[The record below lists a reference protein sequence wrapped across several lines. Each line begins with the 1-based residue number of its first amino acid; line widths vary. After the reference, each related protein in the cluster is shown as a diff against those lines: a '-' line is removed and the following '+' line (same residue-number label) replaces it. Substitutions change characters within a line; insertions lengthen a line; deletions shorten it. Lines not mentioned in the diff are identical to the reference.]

1 MRRYELH
8 INGKDFS
15 ISVHTFSSK
24 RADLEIAGVRYTVD
38 VRDIITEGESAP
50 VSLIGETARTAS
62 AAGVANAAPS
72 ASRPTP
78 AGGAGSVTAP
88 IPGQMLAV
96 LVKEGDLVEA
106 GHPLLKIEAMKM
118 ENTIIAPIAGTVRA
132 VFVNAG
138 DAVMQGQELL
148 VIG

>member
-15 ISVHTFSSK
+15 IAVNTFSSK
-24 RADLEIAGVRYTVD
+24 RADLEISGVRYTVD
-38 VRDIITEGESAP
+38 VRDIITEGENAP
-50 VSLIGETARTAS
+50 VSLVGETARTTSPAV
-62 AAGVANAAPS
+62 VAKAAPS
-72 ASRPTP
+72 ASRPAP

-96 LVKEGDLVEA
+96 LVKEGDQVEA
-106 GHPLLKIEAMKM
+106 GHPLLRIEAMKM

>member
-15 ISVHTFSSK
+15 IAVHNFSSK

-38 VRDIITEGESAP
+38 VRDIITEGENLP
-50 VSLIGETARTAS
+50 VSLVSETARTAS
-62 AAGVANAAPS
+62 VTGVAKPAAT
-72 ASRPTP
+72 AARPAT
-78 AGGAGSVTAP
+78 GGAGSVTAP
-88 IPGQMLAV
+88 IPGQLLAV
-96 LVKEGDLVEA
+96 LVKEGDQVEA
-106 GHPLLKIEAMKM
+106 SQPLLKIEAMKM

>member
-15 ISVHTFSSK
+15 IAVHTFSSK

-38 VRDIITEGESAP
+38 VRDIITEGENLP
-50 VSLIGETARTAS
+50 VSLVSETARTAS
-62 AAGVANAAPS
+62 VTGVAKAAAP
-72 ASRPTP
+72 AARPAA

-88 IPGQMLAV
+88 IPGQLLAV
-96 LVKEGDLVEA
+96 LVKEGDQVEA
-106 GHPLLKIEAMKM
+106 SQPLLKIEAMKM

>member
-15 ISVHTFSSK
+15 IAVHNFSSK

-38 VRDIITEGESAP
+38 VRDIITEGENLP
-50 VSLIGETARTAS
+50 VSLVSETARTAS
-62 AAGVANAAPS
+62 VTGVAKAAAP
-72 ASRPTP
+72 AARPAA

-88 IPGQMLAV
+88 IPGQLLAV
-96 LVKEGDLVEA
+96 LVKEGDQVEA
-106 GHPLLKIEAMKM
+106 SQPLLKIEAMKM

-132 VFVNAG
+132 VFVHAG

>member
-1 MRRYELH
+1 
-8 INGKDFS
+8 
-15 ISVHTFSSK
+15 
-24 RADLEIAGVRYTVD
+24 
-38 VRDIITEGESAP
+38 
-50 VSLIGETARTAS
+50 
-62 AAGVANAAPS
+62 
-72 ASRPTP
+72 
-78 AGGAGSVTAP
+78 
-88 IPGQMLAV
+88 
-96 LVKEGDLVEA
+96 VKEGDLVEA